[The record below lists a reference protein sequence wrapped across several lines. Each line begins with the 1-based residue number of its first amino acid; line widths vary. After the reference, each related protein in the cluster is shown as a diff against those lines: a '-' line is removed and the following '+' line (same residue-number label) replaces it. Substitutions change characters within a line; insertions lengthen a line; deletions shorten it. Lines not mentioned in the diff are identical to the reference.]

1 MVLPINLA
9 PILINISALLYMT
22 EYYDVFL
29 LCCRTHEI
37 SYRCT
42 GWEGAP
48 TRNPTSLPGGMTP
61 YHSRVLPL
69 YKITLSFQQIG
80 VCVQRKQFLS
90 CQLKPLLL
98 SVPKLSPRL
107 RTFCLLTGT
116 AAKVSCTQQKR
127 SFSKAQIL
135 STLTYIS

>member
-22 EYYDVFL
+22 EYYHVFL

-107 RTFCLLTGT
+107 RTFCSQALRPKYL
-116 AAKVSCTQQKR
+116 A
-127 SFSKAQIL
+127 L
-135 STLTYIS
+135 SRTDHFPRHKFYLPYT